1 VLGWARPV
9 TSTSRTIRRG
19 GRRIAEWSIVILS
32 LAYALL
38 FVRFEWGGA
47 AAYLLA
53 LLPCLLAY
61 VVARTLLASA
71 FMFLLPMYFVI
82 GQWTAGWPHYQPYI
96 DLDHAMPVRPAWM
109 FVYGSLYM
117 TGFLLPLVVVR
128 GRELFQQTLKA
139 YLFVMVVSY
148 AGFVMYPTVAP
159 RNENVAVTG
168 FAEWSLKLF
177 YDLDQPYGCFPSLHV
192 AYSFVGALACYRMH
206 RGVGAAAAAWAALI
220 WSVYRLHE
228 TALRRRCDRRR
239 AHWTAGVCDL
249 PAPPLATHVKRDR
262 PATRPAAGAL
272 RCRGLPSRS
281 RDVLDRLP
289 DGTQFRLG
297 DVVYSGLTLWPS

>member
-1 VLGWARPV
+1 M
-9 TSTSRTIRRG
+9 TSNSRTILRG

-47 AAYLLA
+47 AAYVLA
-53 LLPCLLAY
+53 LLPSVLAY

-82 GQWTAGWPHYQPYI
+82 GQWTSGWPHYQPFI
-96 DLDHAMPVRPAWM
+96 DLDHAMPLKPAWM
-109 FVYGSLYM
+109 LVYGSLYM

-128 GRELFQQTLKA
+128 GRELFQQALKA

-148 AGFVMYPTVAP
+148 AGFVMYPTIAP

-206 RGVGAAAAAWAALI
+206 RGVGAAAATWAALI
-220 WSVYRLHE
+220 GVSTVYTKQHF
-228 TALRRRCDRRR
+228 AVD
-239 AHWTAGVCDL
+239 AI
-249 PAPPLATHVKRDR
+249 
-262 PATRPAAGAL
+262 AGAL
-272 RCRGLPSRS
+272 IGLLAYAIFLRGRPFEPVADINR
-281 RDVLDRLP
+281 R
-289 DGTQFRLG
+289 
-297 DVVYSGLTLWPS
+297 LTLRRAGYVIAAYAFVVGTFWVAYKMGLGPASS